1 MGCDVRMAENYSIGD
16 TPHSYVLANCLY
28 HSRRLSSKQNIA
40 MARLVIRIL
49 ALLFTW
55 QAISI
60 EGINSIQKPA
70 SARYSDAADIDLIDI
85 ACSQMLLVAVPMGSY
100 SLTCSGQ

>member
-1 MGCDVRMAENYSIGD
+1 MAENYSIGD
-16 TPHSYVLANCLY
+16 TTSWQTAYIRP
-28 HSRRLSSKQNIA
+28 RRLSSKQNIA

-60 EGINSIQKPA
+60 EGKFNSKTGKRA
-70 SARYSDAADIDLIDI
+70 VAT
-85 ACSQMLLVAVPMGSY
+85 LL
-100 SLTCSGQ
+100 T